1 MHAFTSELYRRCNI
15 IISDLQIFLE
25 SALFQTFLAK
35 LSYLWEF
42 CLLFADLIIHLYSK
56 AIMSRVTLIDPWNSI
71 RAIIPVLEENIR
83 KQEN

>member
-1 MHAFTSELYRRCNI
+1 MHAFTSKLYRRCNI

-42 CLLFADLIIHLYSK
+42 CLLFADLIIHYSK
-56 AIMSRVTLIDPWNSI
+56 AIVSRVTLIN
-71 RAIIPVLEENIR
+71 
-83 KQEN
+83 